1 MNGDKRF
8 IEETFPLREVSEES
22 AREKNIRHGHIS
34 TLHIWWARRPLA
46 SSRATAYASLV
57 PLPEDSQKIE
67 QKKRFIVQLSKWE
80 NSLSLELI
88 KKAREEIL
96 KVNGG
101 KPPRVLDPF
110 SGGGSIPL
118 EALRLGCEVHATEYN
133 PVAVLILKCTL
144 VFPQKF
150 GRPKKV
156 KVKNSMGL
164 EQEVEISPLVE
175 DVKRWGEWIL
185 ESAREEIGRF
195 YPEDEDGSVPVGY
208 IWMRTIPCQN
218 PACEASI
225 PLTANFW
232 LAKKSNKKVAL
243 YPYVEGG
250 EVRFKIVGTGY
261 DPMPEGFDPSKGTV
275 SRAIATCLV
284 CGSTVDD
291 KTTRKLFKGG
301 KAGERMVA
309 VVLHKPTE
317 QGKRYR
323 LATEEDMEVFRSAE
337 RYLEEKRQ
345 ILMEEWGMDP
355 VPDEPLKRVPVSF
368 GVINVWV
375 YGMNTWGDL
384 FNSRQKL
391 ALITFIERVRLAY
404 KKMLEE
410 GYEEEYAKAVCAY
423 LGLNLSRLTAY
434 CSSFGYWHVTREIAN
449 PAMQRQA
456 LAMVFDYAET
466 NPFSESFS
474 WKTNLDWILQVIS
487 HLTKIPP
494 VENGS

>member
-8 IEETFPLREVSEES
+8 IEETFPLRKVSEES

-46 SSRATAYASLV
+46 SSRATTYASLI
-57 PLPEDSQKIE
+57 PFPENHQE
-67 QKKRFIVQLSKWE
+67 VERKKKFIVQLSEWE
-80 NSLSLELI
+80 NSLSQELI

-96 KVNGG
+96 EANGG

-150 GRPKKV
+150 GKPKKV
-156 KVKNSMGL
+156 KVKNGMGL
-164 EQEVEISPLVE
+164 EQEVEISPLIE

-185 ESAREEIGRF
+185 ESAREEIGKF
-195 YPEDEDGSVPVGY
+195 YPEDENGYVPVGY
-208 IWMRTIPCQN
+208 IWARTIPCQN
-218 PACEASI
+218 PACGAQI
-225 PLTANFW
+225 PLMRQLW
-232 LAKKSNKKVAL
+232 LAKKNNKKVAL
-243 YPYVEGG
+243 YPYAESG
-250 EVRFKIVGTGY
+250 EVKFKIVGTGY
-261 DPMPEGFDPSKGTV
+261 EPMPEGFNPSKGTV

-284 CGSTVDD
+284 CGSTVDGN
-291 KTTRKLFKGG
+291 TTRKLFQEG

-309 VVLHKPTE
+309 VVLHKPGE
-317 QGKRYR
+317 QGKKYR
-323 LATEEDMEVFRSAE
+323 LATEKDMEVFRQAE

-345 ILMEEWGMDP
+345 RLMEEWGMDP

-384 FNSRQKL
+384 FNPRQKL
-391 ALITFIERVRLAY
+391 ALITFTERVRLAY

-410 GYEEEYAKAVCAY
+410 GYEDEYAKAVSAY
-423 LGLNLSRLTAY
+423 LGLGVDRLATYSCSLVRWRADALSFERA
-434 CSSFGYWHVTREIAN
+434 FD
-449 PAMQRQA
+449 RQA
-456 LAMVFDYAET
+456 LGMVWDYGEV
-466 NPFSESFS
+466 NPFSNSRGS
-474 WKTNLDWILQVIS
+474 WELDTMIETLT
-487 HLTKIPP
+487 HLTRIPG
-494 VENGS
+494 VEGGG

>member
-1 MNGDKRF
+1 MKNDKRF

-46 SSRATAYASLV
+46 SSRATTYAGLV
-57 PLPEDSQKIE
+57 PLPEDPEEIE
-67 QKKRFIVQLSKWE
+67 QKKTFIVQLSKWE

-96 KVNGG
+96 KANGG

-208 IWMRTIPCQN
+208 IWARTVPCQN
-218 PACEASI
+218 PACGAQI
-225 PLTANFW
+225 PLIRQLW
-232 LAKKSNKKVAL
+232 LVKKNNKKVAL

-291 KTTRKLFKGG
+291 KTTRKLFQEG

-309 VVLHKPTE
+309 VVLHKPGE

-323 LATEEDMEVFRSAE
+323 LATEEDMEIFRKAE
-337 RYLEEKRQ
+337 KYLKEKRQ
-345 ILMEEWGMDP
+345 KLMEEWGIDP
-355 VPDEPLKRVPVSF
+355 VPDEAMDKEDPTTVGGR
-368 GVINVWV
+368 G
-375 YGMNTWGDL
+375 YGFETWGDL

-391 ALITFIERVRLAY
+391 ALITFTERVRLAY

-423 LGLNLSRLTAY
+423 LGLGMSMM
-434 CSSFGYWHVTREIAN
+434 SSFCNSFARWENTSEAIKHLYS
-449 PAMQRQA
+449 RQA
-456 LAMVFDYAET
+456 LPMLWDYAEV
-466 NPFSESFS
+466 NLFSGSTGS
-474 WKTNLDWILQVIS
+474 LLTYLDYSGETLT
-487 HLTKIPP
+487 HLTRIPG
-494 VENGS
+494 VEGG